1 MSKEIFG
8 SPLTSFISSLI
19 SFDSLHQLLNW
30 YDGWKEGSLSERNG
44 EPTIRTG
51 CERKKEEKQILQK
64 KKHRRRGEN
73 LCRNKCPYFW
83 GLHPST
89 PLLLVSIISMLTT
102 QIEKYNIDTEQ
113 FDCCIC
119 KFQYDNQVWDISK
132 KSRSEIRF
140 LYKERDFC
148 FVFFIGPESDHW
160 LCLSLTDS
168 LPHSCLVN
176 LMPVN
181 DANCWMMSQQLLKI
195 MQNEQ
200 NVWLCEWSGL
210 DISKS

>member
-8 SPLTSFISSLI
+8 SPLTSFISSLT
-19 SFDSLHQLLNW
+19 SFDSLYQLLSW
-30 YDGWKEGSLSERNG
+30 YGGWKEGSLSERHG
-44 EPTIRTG
+44 EPTIRPE
-51 CERKKEEKQILQK
+51 CERKKEEKQVLQK

-83 GLHPST
+83 GPHPST
-89 PLLLVSIISMLTT
+89 LLLLVSIISMLTT

-148 FVFFIGPESDHW
+148 FLFFISQRAV
-160 LCLSLTDS
+160 CLLAGQVEERPLS
-168 LPHSCLVN
+168 
-176 LMPVN
+176 
-181 DANCWMMSQQLLKI
+181 QLL
-195 MQNEQ
+195 QNTFR
-200 NVWLCEWSGL
+200 LCIKDPETPPL
-210 DISKS
+210 FR